1 MAIDF
6 NRRGMGGNPF
16 SKVFEKEPMI
26 SPPSFEYI
34 PPEITEA
41 VELRKE
47 ANDAL
52 SSATDQYE
60 ADVADFK
67 NTLATEK
74 EQGIASLPQA
84 PTREFRDDRVF
95 RGESSNFFPPE
106 DPIIPPMR
114 PPEQPVIPDVYIPDV
129 GTNPYQDIFNPY
141 YEDEYDPREDIY
153 DDGYYDDGRYDDGGY
168 DDSIYDDGVGGG
180 TQDPPQDPPPPPSGP
195 TNYYTGEVLVN
206 PYQPY
211 EQPSNQTNFNRAAMM
226 SPKDFGTTP
235 GFEPPPP
242 PILEKA
248 RKVPPKRPPHIMPQ
262 GMTMGGVLNNGI
274 SQLPMNGQ
282 GDTLTTQVFQS
293 GFRPRR

>member
-84 PTREFRDDRVF
+84 PTREFR
-95 RGESSNFFPPE
+95 E
-106 DPIIPPMR
+106 D
-114 PPEQPVIPDVYIPDV
+114 PVIPDVYIPDV
-129 GTNPYQDIFNPY
+129 GTNPYQDIFKPY
-141 YEDEYDPREDIY
+141 YKDIY
-153 DDGYYDDGRYDDGGY
+153 DDGYYDDGYYDDDGGYDDGGY
-168 DDSIYDDGVGGG
+168 DEGIYDDGVGGG
-180 TQDPPQDPPPPPSGP
+180 GTQDPPKDPPPPPPPPSGP

-211 EQPSNQTNFNRAAMM
+211 EQPSNQTNFSRAAVM

-242 PILEKA
+242 PTLEPA
-248 RKVPPKRPPHIMPQ
+248 RKLPPKKPPYIMPQ
-262 GMTMGGVLNNGI
+262 GMTMGGALNNGI